1 MSNIAIIA
9 AIATACFT
17 FITACATSYRA
28 YNSGR
33 DLNLRARELN
43 LKEASTR
50 LHRLQVKKKLDSDEL
65 DELSEV
71 DKYLE

>member
-1 MSNIAIIA
+1 MITFIAI
-9 AIATACFT
+9 IATACFT

-33 DLNLRARELN
+33 DYNLRLREIK

-50 LHRLQVKKKLDSDEL
+50 LHRIQVQKKLNGDDL
-65 DELSEV
+65 NLLSEV
-71 DKYLE
+71 DKFLE